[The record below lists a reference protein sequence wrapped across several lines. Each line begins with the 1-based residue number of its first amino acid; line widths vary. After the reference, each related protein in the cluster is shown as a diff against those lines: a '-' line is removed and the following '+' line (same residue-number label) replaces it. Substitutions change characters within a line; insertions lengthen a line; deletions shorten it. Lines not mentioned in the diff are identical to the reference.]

1 MNPYTGL
8 TSTTLPSWPTRC
20 FLGEAEFR
28 DNSGE
33 LLRLSHQ
40 AEDRERDERPAE
52 QEQPEVVTG
61 SDERGAY
68 PSKWPPAGVIL
79 NTLPCSILS
88 PAAGSGGKWPIV
100 LY

>member
-68 PSKWPPAGVIL
+68 PSKMATCWRH
-79 NTLPCSILS
+79 TQH
-88 PAAGSGGKWPIV
+88 AAVLDPFLGGWERR
-100 LY
+100 